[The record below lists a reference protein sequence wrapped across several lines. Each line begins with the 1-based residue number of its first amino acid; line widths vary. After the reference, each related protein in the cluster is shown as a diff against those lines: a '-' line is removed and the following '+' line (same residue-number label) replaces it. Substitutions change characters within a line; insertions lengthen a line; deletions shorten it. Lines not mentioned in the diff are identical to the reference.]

1 MNHLKLIYL
10 GLIIILLSCK
20 TTKENKEQ
28 LTPPKNKNVLFIMVD
43 DLRPELN
50 IYGQNKIISPHI
62 DALAK
67 NGMKFT
73 QHYSGAPVCAPAR
86 YVFLTGKH
94 AGHALSLIHI

>member
-62 DALAK
+62 DAFPYTMGITLYM
-67 NGMKFT
+67 NT
-73 QHYSGAPVCAPAR
+73 HCAPQ
-86 YVFLTGKH
+86 
-94 AGHALSLIHI
+94 